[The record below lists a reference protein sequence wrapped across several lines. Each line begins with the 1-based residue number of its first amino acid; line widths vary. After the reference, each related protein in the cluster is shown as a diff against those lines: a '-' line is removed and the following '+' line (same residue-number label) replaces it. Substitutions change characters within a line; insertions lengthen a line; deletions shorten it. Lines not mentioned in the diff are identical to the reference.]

1 MKSKCIVKKKLT
13 MKIVIDANLFISAFF
28 WQGNP
33 KKIIDRVINKLDDL
47 FISADILSEITDVIN
62 RPKFK
67 ADKRETE
74 NYISEIKKIA
84 NIVDI
89 SEQLNLS
96 RDKKDNKYIDCAIAA
111 SADFIV
117 SGDVHLLELKE
128 YGKIKI
134 VKAKEYLDECEK

>member
-1 MKSKCIVKKKLT
+1 

-33 KKIIDRVINKLDDL
+33 KKVIDRVVSKLDDL
-47 FISADILSEITDVIN
+47 FISIDILDEISDVIN

-67 ADKRETE
+67 ADKKETE
-74 NYISEIKKIA
+74 NYISEIKRIA
-84 NIVDI
+84 NNIDI
-89 SEQLNLS
+89 SEHIDLS

-111 SADFIV
+111 DADFIV
-117 SGDVHLLELKE
+117 SGDTHLLELKE

-134 VKAKEYLDECEK
+134 VKAKEYLDKCHK

>member
-1 MKSKCIVKKKLT
+1 

-33 KKIIDRVINKLDDL
+33 KKVIDRVINKLDDL
-47 FISADILSEITDVIN
+47 FISVDILNEITDVIN

-67 ADKRETE
+67 ADKKETE
-74 NYISEIKKIA
+74 NYISEIRKMA

-89 SEQLNLS
+89 SEQINLS

-117 SGDVHLLELKE
+117 SGDIHLLELKE

-134 VKAKEYLDECEK
+134 VKAKDYLDRYEK

>member
-1 MKSKCIVKKKLT
+1 

-33 KKIIDRVINKLDDL
+33 KKVIDRVVNKLDDL
-47 FISADILSEITDVIN
+47 FISVDILNEIADVIN

-67 ADKRETE
+67 ADKKETE
-74 NYISEIKKIA
+74 NYISEIKKMA
-84 NIVDI
+84 NIVNI
-89 SEQLNLS
+89 SEQINLS

-111 SADFIV
+111 DADFIV
-117 SGDVHLLELKE
+117 SGDIHLLELKE

-134 VKAKEYLDECEK
+134 VKAKEHLDRCK

>member
-1 MKSKCIVKKKLT
+1 

-33 KKIIDRVINKLDDL
+33 KKVIDRVINKSDDL
-47 FISADILSEITDVIN
+47 FISVDILNEITDVIN

-67 ADKRETE
+67 ADKQKTE
-74 NYISEIKKIA
+74 NYISEIKNIA

-89 SEQLNLS
+89 SEQINLS

-111 SADFIV
+111 NADFIV
-117 SGDVHLLELKE
+117 SGDIHLLELKE

-134 VKAKEYLDECEK
+134 VKAKDYLDRCEK

>member
-1 MKSKCIVKKKLT
+1 

-33 KKIIDRVINKLDDL
+33 KKVIDRIINKLDDL
-47 FISADILSEITDVIN
+47 FISVDILNEITDVIN

-67 ADKRETE
+67 ADKKETE

-89 SEQLNLS
+89 SEQINLS

-111 SADFIV
+111 GADFIV
-117 SGDVHLLELKE
+117 SGDIHLLELKE

-134 VKAKEYLDECEK
+134 VKAKDYLDKC